1 MNQIYTRLKM
11 ESLYSKRDRKIRY
24 TSLKAIT
31 SFSFANAFLAQIES
45 SQQIDS
51 AMTQC
56 ICYDPKNRARR
67 KSMSLIISDDI
78 IKASGLSEREFFIEI
93 VLMLFQQ
100 DKISLGKASELLGMH
115 RMQFQK
121 LLTDRNLY
129 VHYDVAEFQE
139 DLKTLQEM
147 S

>member
-1 MNQIYTRLKM
+1 
-11 ESLYSKRDRKIRY
+11 
-24 TSLKAIT
+24 
-31 SFSFANAFLAQIES
+31 
-45 SQQIDS
+45 
-51 AMTQC
+51 
-56 ICYDPKNRARR
+56 
-67 KSMSLIISDDI
+67 MSLIISDEI
-78 IKASGLSEREFFIEI
+78 IKASGLSEREFLLEI

-121 LLTDRNLY
+121 LLADRGLN
-129 VHYDVAEFQE
+129 VHYDVAEFQA